1 MSFVVALDIIRNVFF
16 LIYLVDSV
24 IENIILFKTEYDSM
38 LLEYQ
43 YYNII
48 FTKLSFF
55 SMRSSLT
62 PLFIT
67 VKFFPYPLI
76 LIFFFLL
83 IHNT

>member
-24 IENIILFKTEYDSM
+24 IENIILFETEYDSM

-55 SMRSSLT
+55 S
-62 PLFIT
+62 I
-67 VKFFPYPLI
+67 
-76 LIFFFLL
+76 
-83 IHNT
+83 